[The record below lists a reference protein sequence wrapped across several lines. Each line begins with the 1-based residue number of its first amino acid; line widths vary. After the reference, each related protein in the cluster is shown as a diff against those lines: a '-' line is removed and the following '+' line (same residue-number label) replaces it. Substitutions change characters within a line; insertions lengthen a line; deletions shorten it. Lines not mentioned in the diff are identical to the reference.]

1 MGKTLSPE
9 TAKKMEIR
17 EKTVVALDKRFQKF
31 GWRYLWS
38 GLLGDK
44 PWLCEGKRPYKPKRA
59 VGIREAQ
66 AMLKKREYKN

>member
-1 MGKTLSPE
+1 MGKTLSLE
-9 TAKKMEIR
+9 TTKRMEIR
-17 EKTVVALDKRFQKF
+17 EKTVESLDKRFQKF

-59 VGIREAQ
+59 VGIREVQ
-66 AMLKKREYKN
+66 AMLKKREYRN